1 MPPRSLAELKKNRQ
15 DLIVCTF
22 KISTETLIFQLKNC
36 RSAKNYVG
44 TDAHA
49 LISYEGSK
57 KPSTGMTSI
66 FQFKNGSKGKPTI
79 ENRKR

>member
-1 MPPRSLAELKKNRQ
+1 MPPRSFAELKKNRQ

-66 FQFKNGSKGKPTI
+66 FQFKN
-79 ENRKR
+79 ERKQRETYD